1 MKRVKKIIYFLIGL
15 AIVPVIVAYSTAFV
29 LKIDIFERL
38 YTSLFID
45 YMLAYILTPLLY
57 RANIQKYLNKY
68 AFFALIF
75 FLFWLFEIFRITF
88 I

>member
-1 MKRVKKIIYFLIGL
+1 MEKAKKITLFIAGL
-15 AIVPVIVAYSTAFV
+15 LVVPAFVAYSTVFV

-45 YMLAYILTPLLY
+45 YALAYILTPLLY
-57 RANIQKYLNKY
+57 RENIQKYLNKY

-75 FLFWLFEIFRITF
+75 FLFWLWEMFRITF